1 MQSRMIFFSLKG
13 SWDIE
18 CFISFVFCLLFLYLG
33 TWEEKNLLPFFLS
46 VDVTGISY
54 LSFQS
59 KVQTGDDPGHLLFD
73 EIENGKP
80 FLFCLLLLYP
90 RRLCSLKSQRWL
102 SLRGTNGRLRK
113 VYNPLI
119 HPYGLPFFQFQS
131 AAG

>member
-1 MQSRMIFFSLKG
+1 MFYF
-13 SWDIE
+13 
-18 CFISFVFCLLFLYLG
+18 FCLLSFVLS
-33 TWEEKNLLPFFLS
+33 FFLS
-46 VDVTGISY
+46 VDVAGISY

-59 KVQTGDDPGHLLFD
+59 KVQTGDDPDHLLFD

-90 RRLCSLKSQRWL
+90 RQDPRRLCSHKSQRWL